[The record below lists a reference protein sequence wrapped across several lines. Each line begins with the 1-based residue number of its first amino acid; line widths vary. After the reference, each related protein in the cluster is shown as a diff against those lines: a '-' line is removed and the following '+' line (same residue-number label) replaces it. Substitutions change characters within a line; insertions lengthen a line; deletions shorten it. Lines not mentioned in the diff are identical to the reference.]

1 MLQVDNLST
10 AVQYE
15 IDSII
20 AVHYIMLCSPLYLST
35 AVHYF
40 MLQGLKL
47 ILFVGFLFKFSC
59 NKKIIIKKN
68 FIFGLKSMKFIIFG
82 LKSLVLSLKKLT
94 KTDIRN

>member
-20 AVHYIMLCSPLYLST
+20 AVHYIMLCGPLYLST

-47 ILFVGFLFKFSC
+47 ILFVGFFFKFSC
-59 NKKIIIKKN
+59 NKKIIIKKKLY
-68 FIFGLKSMKFIIFG
+68 FWVEKYEIYYIWAKFF
-82 LKSLVLSLKKLT
+82 SFELKK
-94 KTDIRN
+94 KN